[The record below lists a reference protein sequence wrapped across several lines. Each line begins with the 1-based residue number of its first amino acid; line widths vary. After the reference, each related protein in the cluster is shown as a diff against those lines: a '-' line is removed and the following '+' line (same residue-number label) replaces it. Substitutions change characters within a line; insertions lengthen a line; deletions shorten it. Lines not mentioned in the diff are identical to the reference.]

1 MVFLVFRLGFRGAK
15 DSYESEAYP
24 VDMAVMYGFDRMMY
38 DIDRMMYGICGSD
51 VRSDK
56 TV

>member
-1 MVFLVFRLGFRGAK
+1 MKESL
-15 DSYESEAYP
+15 ESEGYP
-24 VDMAVMYGFDRMMY
+24 VDMAVMYGFDRLMY
-38 DIDRMMYGICGSD
+38 DVDRMMYGIRGSD